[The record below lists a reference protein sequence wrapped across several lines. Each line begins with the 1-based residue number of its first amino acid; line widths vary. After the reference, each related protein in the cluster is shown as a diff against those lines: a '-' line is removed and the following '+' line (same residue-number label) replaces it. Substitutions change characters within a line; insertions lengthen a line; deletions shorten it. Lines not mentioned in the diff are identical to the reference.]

1 MHLML
6 LRGAFFLGI
15 KLLRNAINSLLSVLQ
30 QVLML
35 NYGSTSDEQ
44 EAQDS
49 KAIALPQMH

>member
-35 NYGSTSDEQ
+35 NYRSTSDEQ